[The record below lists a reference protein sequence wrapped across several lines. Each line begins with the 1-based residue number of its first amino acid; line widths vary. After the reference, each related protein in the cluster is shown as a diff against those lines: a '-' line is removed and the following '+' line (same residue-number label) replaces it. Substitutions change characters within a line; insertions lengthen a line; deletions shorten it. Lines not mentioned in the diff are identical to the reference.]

1 MLLAPLLLLLVHD
14 VHDMSTVANVPY
26 VATLLLLAFL
36 LLLLACKNPGTSE
49 CLLLLATIVGV
60 PSVA

>member
-1 MLLAPLLLLLVHD
+1 MLLAPLLLLLVRD

-36 LLLLACKNPGTSE
+36 VLLL
-49 CLLLLATIVGV
+49 V
-60 PSVA
+60 